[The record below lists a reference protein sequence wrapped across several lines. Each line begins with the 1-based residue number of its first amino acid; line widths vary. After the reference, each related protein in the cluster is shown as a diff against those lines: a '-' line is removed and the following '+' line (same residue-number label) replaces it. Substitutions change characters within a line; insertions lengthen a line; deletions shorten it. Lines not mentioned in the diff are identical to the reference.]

1 MELDLTLN
9 KSAIKGKR
17 GRPPG
22 SKSVEDAADKRLVI
36 SVNTEQD
43 KRIRAYCK
51 EQDTKISAL
60 IKSLLKE
67 KGII

>member
-1 MELDLTLN
+1 MELDLTLS

-36 SVNTEQD
+36 SINTQQD
-43 KRIRAYCK
+43 RLIREYCK
-51 EQDTKISAL
+51 EQDIKISAL

-67 KGII
+67 KKII

>member
-1 MELDLTLN
+1 MELDLSL
-9 KSAIKGKR
+9 KQSAIKGRR

-36 SVNTEQD
+36 SVNSRQD
-43 KRIRAYCK
+43 RMIRDYCR
-51 EQDTKISAL
+51 EHEIKISAL